1 MNLCRKIHPNLT
13 MANGPKLGGHV
24 WGEEQCKR
32 HKKCKRHKYH
42 PKMNLCRKFH
52 PNLIMGKRSKIGQ
65 KVWDGR
71 GEIRGRGI
79 SKKIANMTNANPK

>member
-1 MNLCRKIHPNLT
+1 MFKNR
-13 MANGPKLGGHV
+13 GEVLGGRE
-24 WGEEQCKR
+24 GILK
-32 HKKCKRHKYH
+32 KKCKRHKYH

-71 GEIRGRGI
+71 GKFGGGVFR
-79 SKKIANMTNANPK
+79 KKLQI